1 MLGNGLRVVTAW
13 ARLFIV
19 ETRGVRLTLR
29 VDEVTGHTD
38 IVRQEAISLAPG
50 LTIRLPLSDDPDDAG
65 IANLTLALA
74 RYGSVYDGPSLPHWY
89 GRQDLARLFQ
99 AAPGDATA
107 ADVIRDLGL
116 APPARLAGRLAREID
131 QDEVGPLLREMQQQT
146 KPLQPEK
153 IGRLGPVYRD
163 CQGYAHKAGLVIEQ
177 AGGHVPYVF
186 EATVQCERSEK
197 KGVGQVT
204 YTLTLNRSAT
214 LAHLQG
220 ASFSD
225 YLSIKGCGLDL
236 TVSAPAGN
244 YTVNL
249 SVITPHIQLTSDG
262 KSPSLAAYED
272 VIADVVQKAAR
283 QAHRAVA
290 KPETATTI
298 KAAAWQVMPKAYF
311 EASSGQTLPANA
323 RQIMYAAR
331 GEILRITGKKS
342 LDDHYFTQALLP
354 DYIQAHPKETADWDV
369 VFDDR
374 GSFTEPHTGRV
385 VPLGTVEVRKYIGE
399 RPTSEKPAS
408 VSVGLMFPTVGPL
421 NRYRD
426 ILFIEK
432 EGFSALIAQVGL
444 AERFD
449 IAVMSTKGMSVTAA
463 RLLIDK
469 LMQSGVERV
478 FTLHDFDCSGFSIFG
493 TLGMSNRRYR
503 FQNEA
508 RVIDIG
514 LRLTDIQTMGLE
526 WEPYSPGGDWTK
538 RAATLAVHGATHEE
552 IRRLRTER
560 VELNAMSS
568 GVFVQF
574 IERKLI
580 AYGVRKMVPKD
591 DRVLQQHARQ
601 VILGTL
607 LNQSLDAVRPQT
619 EAEAGCVT
627 LPSDLRQ
634 QVESALKRQP
644 GIPWD
649 LAVTEIARQVL
660 VRLGLIRAAKEGGA

>member
-1 MLGNGLRVVTAW
+1 MGT
-13 ARLFIV
+13 
-19 ETRGVRLTLR
+19 
-29 VDEVTGHTD
+29 
-38 IVRQEAISLAPG
+38 
-50 LTIRLPLSDDPDDAG
+50 
-65 IANLTLALA
+65 
-74 RYGSVYDGPSLPHWY
+74 Y
-89 GRQDLARLFQ
+89 
-99 AAPGDATA
+99 
-107 ADVIRDLGL
+107 
-116 APPARLAGRLAREID
+116 
-131 QDEVGPLLREMQQQT
+131 
-146 KPLQPEK
+146 
-153 IGRLGPVYRD
+153 
-163 CQGYAHKAGLVIEQ
+163 
-177 AGGHVPYVF
+177 PYVF

-331 GEILRITGKKS
+331 GEILQITGKKS

-432 EGFSALIAQVGL
+432 ERFSALIAQVGL

-469 LMQSGVERV
+469 LMQSGVRTCIHAARLRLLWLQHLRHSRDEQPALPLPERSAC
-478 FTLHDFDCSGFSIFG
+478 H
-493 TLGMSNRRYR
+493 RYR
-503 FQNEA
+503 PETHGHPDHGPGMGALQSGRRLDEA
-508 RVIDIG
+508 RGNAGGPRRDPRG
-514 LRLTDIQTMGLE
+514 DQTAAH
-526 WEPYSPGGDWTK
+526 
-538 RAATLAVHGATHEE
+538 RARGTQRNVLWRVRAVHRTQAY
-552 IRRLRTER
+552 RLRCAKDGTQGR
-560 VELNAMSS
+560 PRAPAARTS
-568 GVFVQF
+568 GHPRHAAQSV
-574 IERKLI
+574 
-580 AYGVRKMVPKD
+580 VRCSP
-591 DRVLQQHARQ
+591 
-601 VILGTL
+601 TS
-607 LNQSLDAVRPQT
+607 N
-619 EAEAGCVT
+619 
-627 LPSDLRQ
+627 
-634 QVESALKRQP
+634 
-644 GIPWD
+644 
-649 LAVTEIARQVL
+649 
-660 VRLGLIRAAKEGGA
+660 